1 MLSGA
6 GRTMI
11 SVGILLLLFVA
22 YQLWGTSIRTARAQA
37 DLDTELE
44 ERLAEAAAV
53 TTPTAPTSSGPVAPE
68 PSAPVPAPALPVE
81 LMPTPGGAAG
91 RIVIP
96 RIGVDYVFVEG
107 VTVDDLK
114 RGPGHYPGTPLPG
127 QAGNAAIA
135 GHRTTYGAPF
145 GRVDELAP
153 GDEIVVTTVQGEFT
167 YEVRE
172 TQIVSPS
179 QVEVLEPDHW
189 GWPNALTLTACHP
202 RYSARQRIIIGA
214 ELVRAPA
221 PTAAPAPAP
230 QAEVPSRPVPAPEP
244 IPQPELDVPADRG
257 PALVRGTGALAVWLL
272 VWVAARRWRRWR
284 WPIYAVGVLPFLVVL
299 FLFFEAFSELLPAS
313 Y

>member
-1 MLSGA
+1 
-6 GRTMI
+6 MI
-11 SVGILLLLFVA
+11 GVGVLLLLFVA
-22 YQLWGTSIRTARAQA
+22 YQLWGTSIRTARAQS
-37 DLDTELE
+37 DLDAEF
-44 ERLAEAAAV
+44 ERRLTEAAAV
-53 TTPTAPTSSGPVAPE
+53 TTPTAPTPRDPVVPASST
-68 PSAPVPAPALPVE
+68 PVPAPALPAE
-81 LMPTPGGAAG
+81 LMPTPGDAAG

-107 VTVDDLK
+107 VSVDDLK
-114 RGPGHYPGTPLPG
+114 RGPGHYPATPLPG

-153 GDEIVVTTVQGEFT
+153 GDEIVVTTIQGEFT

-179 QVEVLEPDHW
+179 QVEVLEADHW

-221 PTAAPAPAP
+221 PAPAPARQP
-230 QAEVPSRPVPAPEP
+230 QAPSPPVPAPTPEP
-244 IPQPELDVPADRG
+244 TPQPELDVPAERG
-257 PALVRGTGALAVWLL
+257 PALVRGTGVLALWLL
-272 VWVAARRWRRWR
+272 VWAAARRWRRWR
-284 WPIYAVGVLPFLVVL
+284 WPIYAVGTVPVLVLL